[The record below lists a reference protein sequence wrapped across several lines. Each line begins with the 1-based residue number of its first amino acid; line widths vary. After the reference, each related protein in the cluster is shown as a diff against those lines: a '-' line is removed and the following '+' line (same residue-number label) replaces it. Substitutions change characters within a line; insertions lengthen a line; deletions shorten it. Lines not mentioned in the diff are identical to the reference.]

1 MTPAARSVCYFGFY
15 LYATGLTLMIVPNM
29 FLKTFQLPET
39 SEVWIRIVGL
49 LAFCLGFYYHRTGVQ
64 NNTAFFRLTIPARIF
79 ACIGFT
85 AFVLLDYAPPVLAV
99 FGVIDLLAAAW
110 TWVALK
116 K

>member
-1 MTPAARSVCYFGFY
+1 MSPAARSVFYFGFY
-15 LYATGLTLMIVPNM
+15 LYATGLTLMIAPNM
-29 FLKTFQLPET
+29 FLKAFQLPET
-39 SEVWIRIVGL
+39 NEVWIRIVGL

-64 NNTAFFRLTIPARIF
+64 NNTAFFRLTVPARVI
-79 ACIGFT
+79 ACIGFI
-85 AFVLLDYAPPVLAV
+85 AFVLLNYAPPVLAV